1 MYQSR
6 SLNSIAASV
15 RPGSRAT
22 VTHSIPGSIL
32 KPPKWWQRRPILK
45 TAFLT
50 DLQKGSY
57 SASIY
62 ALIQSMF
69 QILICLFDL
78 YCLFEAR
85 PGSRHFRSFGFSF
98 VFVYA
103 GNPHVRRSLIASA
116 FLLLASVTY
125 LLVASFILMSA
136 LKKEQEIKFKHWLR
150 AMAIFIVLRT
160 ISLFYQ
166 SLVNDLYFGY
176 HQAMLVIWLLL
187 TSCNVFA
194 FLIVYSNYQELSNI
208 TKLEDMAKLKMSTLS
223 SLNASRSL
231 SRASLDSYA
240 KGGYGTVN
248 IQPSPNVS
256 VHMGPG
262 SRGGST
268 TGSISSFNMGGYG
281 TVGQPIGLHTAGRTG
296 ATGTTAASS
305 SSHPPSTASSVP
317 LSTFGLNF
325 NPNGVFTIEQLTGST
340 TSLSR
345 HTPTRSD
352 V

>member
-1 MYQSR
+1 MR
-6 SLNSIAASV
+6 
-15 RPGSRAT
+15 
-22 VTHSIPGSIL
+22 
-32 KPPKWWQRRPILK
+32 PPKWWQRRPILK

-62 ALIQSMF
+62 ALGQSIF
-69 QILICLFDL
+69 QILVCLFDL
-78 YCLFEAR
+78 YCLIEAR
-85 PGSRHFRSFGFSF
+85 PGSHHFRSFGFSF

-103 GNPHVRRSLIASA
+103 GNQHVRRSLIASA
-116 FLLLASVTY
+116 LLLAASATY
-125 LLVASFILMSA
+125 LLVASVILMSA
-136 LKKEQEIKFKHWLR
+136 LRKEHEIKFKHWLR
-150 AMAIFIVLRT
+150 AMAIFIGLRT

-166 SLVNDLYFGY
+166 SIVNDLYFGY

-187 TSCNVFA
+187 TMVNVFA
-194 FLIVYSNYQELSNI
+194 FLVVYSNYQELSNI

-231 SRASLDSYA
+231 SRASLDSY

-256 VHMGPG
+256 VHGHGG

-268 TGSISSFNMGGYG
+268 TGSISSFNMGYG
-281 TVGQPIGLHTAGRTG
+281 TVGQAITSSGPGGRIQT
-296 ATGTTAASS
+296 

-317 LSTFGLNF
+317 LSHFGLNF

-340 TSLSR
+340 NSLSR
-345 HTPTRSD
+345 HTPTQAS

>member
-1 MYQSR
+1 MT
-6 SLNSIAASV
+6 SIASA
-15 RPGSRAT
+15 RSRAT
-22 VTHSIPGSIL
+22 VSHSVPGSVL
-32 KPPKWWQRRPILK
+32 RPPKWWQRRPILK

-62 ALIQSMF
+62 ALGQSIF

-78 YCLFEAR
+78 YCLIEAR
-85 PGSRHFRSFGFSF
+85 PGSHHFRSFGFSF

-103 GNPHVRRSLIASA
+103 GNPHVRRSLIASSV
-116 FLLLASVTY
+116 LLSVSATY
-125 LLVASFILMSA
+125 LLVASVILMAA
-136 LKKEQEIKFKHWLR
+136 LRKEHEVKFKHWLR
-150 AMAIFIVLRT
+150 AMASFIIMRT

-166 SLVNDLYFGY
+166 SIVNDLYFAY

-187 TSCNVFA
+187 TVVNVFA
-194 FLIVYSNYQELSNI
+194 FLVVYSNYQELSNI

-231 SRASLDSYA
+231 SRASLDSY

-256 VHMGPG
+256 VHGHGGGGG

-268 TGSISSFNMGGYG
+268 TGSISSFNMGYG
-281 TVGQPIGLHTAGRTG
+281 TVGGHPGMTTGPAGARIQ
-296 ATGTTAASS
+296 

-317 LSTFGLNF
+317 LSHFGLNF

-345 HTPTRSD
+345 NTPTQAS